1 MVHAVHEDQH
11 RQIANGWFRAAVFG
25 VSDGLVTNASL
36 ILGFAGASPG
46 HDVVRLAGLAGLCAG
61 GLSMASGE
69 YVSMRAQKE
78 LLEYEINVERTSLR
92 NFPHEER
99 AELRDMFLAQGI
111 APDVADR
118 LSNDLMSDPDLAL
131 RTHAREELGIDPSA
145 TGSPWRAAGSSLV
158 SFAIGAFIPLAP
170 WVFTTSGDP
179 IVWSIVLAA
188 LALFAVGGVIGWF
201 TRNGI
206 IRWGLRQLVI
216 GGLAAFVTFWIGRA
230 VGAT

>member
-179 IVWSIVLAA
+179 IG
-188 LALFAVGGVIGWF
+188 LFAVGGVIGWF